1 MAEVFKPLLNGRA
14 YDWASLRTQLLGLT
28 VTGIT
33 ALSYEDEQEKTNNKG
48 AGIFA
53 SSRGYGAY
61 NAKASITL
69 EMKEVE
75 RIQQQLPPGKRL
87 QDIGP
92 FNIAVAYVNESNR
105 MVNNTLHNCEF
116 TNNKR
121 DLKTGDTSIEVQ
133 LELILSH
140 ITW

>member
-1 MAEVFKPLLNGRA
+1 MDQQPLINGRA
-14 YDWASLRTQLLGLT
+14 YDWASLRAQLLGLS

-33 ALSYEDEQEKTNNKG
+33 AVMYEDTQNKTNNQG

-61 NAKASITL
+61 EAKASITL

-92 FNIAVAYVNESNR
+92 FNVTIAYVNESNR
-105 MVNNTLHNCEF
+105 MVRHTLHNCEF

-121 DLKTGDTSIEVQ
+121 DLKAGDTNIEVE
-133 LELILSH
+133 LELIISH